1 MSTDPTSIEG
11 QSSKKSILK
20 VSRSKWVRFSIWTVV
35 TLLFVLW
42 TGSFWWL
49 TALPLFFD
57 LYISRKLP
65 WNFWKGFKN
74 KTLRTIFD
82 WIDAIVF
89 ALIAVYI
96 INIYFF
102 QNYQI
107 PSSSLEKSLL
117 VGDFLFVSKVS
128 YGPRVPMTPVS
139 FPLAQH
145 TMPILGTKSYF
156 DKPQWGYKRIPGF
169 GHIKRND
176 IVVFNFPAGD
186 SVVTKITNPD
196 FYTTCY
202 MLAMQNDVSEED
214 ARRFVLSHPEEFGK
228 LVYRPVDKRENYVKR
243 CVGLPGDTL
252 QVVNNRVFINRKL
265 LKDAPNVQY
274 TYFVQTKGEYLS
286 ERQFKKWNILLSDI
300 ELIPEN
306 SYKIQL
312 QHFKKNASGGY
323 NPVYEMP
330 LTQSLLKE
338 LRKCSFIDT
347 IFISKDMLGGMNE
360 GGTMYP
366 LNINNHWTRDNYGPI
381 WIPKKG
387 ATITLNAHNL
397 MVYSHVIVHYEK
409 RKLDIKNGNAYI
421 DGKLA
426 KTFTFS
432 MDYYWMMG
440 DNRHKSADSRAWGF
454 VPEDH
459 IVGKPIIVWLSLDK
473 DKTLFEGKIR
483 WKRFFKKAI

>member
-1 MSTDPTSIEG
+1 MSTDSRSIEK
-11 QSSKKSILK
+11 QASKKTILK
-20 VSRSKWVRFSIWTVV
+20 ASRSKWVRFSIWTVI
-35 TLLFVLW
+35 TLLFVVW
-42 TGSFWWL
+42 TNSIWWL
-49 TALPLFFD
+49 AALPLFFD

-128 YGPRVPMTPVS
+128 YGPRVPMTPIS

-145 TMPILGTKSYF
+145 TMPILNTKSYL
-156 DKPQWGYKRIPGF
+156 DKPQWGYKRVPGF

-186 SVVTKITNPD
+186 SVTIKSTNPD

-202 MLAMQNDVSEED
+202 GLALQNNVSLED
-214 ARRFVLSHPEEFGK
+214 ARRFILSRPEDFGK

-243 CVGLPGDTL
+243 CIGLPGDTL
-252 QVVNNRVFINRKL
+252 QIVNNQVFINRSP
-265 LKDAPNVQY
+265 LKDAPDVQY
-274 TYFVQTKGEYLS
+274 TYFVQTTGVYLS
-286 ERQFKKWNILLSDI
+286 ERQLKKWNILLSDI
-300 ELIPEN
+300 DLLSEN
-306 SYKIQL
+306 SYKVQL
-312 QHFKKNASGGY
+312 QHFKKNANGGY

-330 LTQSLLKE
+330 LTQTLLKE
-338 LRKCSFIDT
+338 LKNSPFIDT
-347 IFISKDMLGGMNE
+347 VFISKDTLGGINE
-360 GGTMYP
+360 GGYMYP
-366 LNINNHWTRDNYGPI
+366 LSEKNTWTRDNYGPI

-387 ATITLNAHNL
+387 STISLNDHNL
-397 MVYSHVIVHYEK
+397 MVYSHVIVHYENK
-409 RKLDIKNGNAYI
+409 SLDIRNGKPYI
-421 DGKLA
+421 DGKPA
-426 KTFTFS
+426 TTFTFS

-459 IVGKPIIVWLSLDK
+459 VVGKPLRVWLSLDK

-483 WKRFFKKAI
+483 WKRFFKKAS

>member
-1 MSTDPTSIEG
+1 MSTDPTSIQG
-11 QSSKKSILK
+11 QSSKKIIRNA
-20 VSRSKWVRFSIWTVV
+20 SRSKWVRFSIWAIIAF
-35 TLLFVLW
+35 LFVLW

-49 TALPLFFD
+49 SALPLFFD

-65 WNFWKGFKN
+65 WNFWKKFKN
-74 KTLRTIFD
+74 KTIRSIFD
-82 WIDAIVF
+82 WIDAILF

-117 VGDFLFVSKVS
+117 VGDFLFVSKAS
-128 YGPRVPMTPVS
+128 YGPRVPMTPIS

-156 DKPQWGYKRIPGF
+156 EKPQWGYKRIPGF

-202 MLAMQNDVSEED
+202 MLALQNDVTVED
-214 ARRFVLSHPEEFGK
+214 ARNFVLSRPGDFGE

-252 QVVNNRVFINRKL
+252 QIVNNQVLICGKP
-265 LKDAPNVQY
+265 LKDAPDVQY
-274 TYFVQTKGEYLS
+274 TYFVQTKGGYLS
-286 ERQFKKWNILLSDI
+286 DRQLKKWNILLSDM
-300 ELIPEN
+300 ELVPEN

-312 QHFKKNASGGY
+312 QPFKKNVNGGY
-323 NPVYEMP
+323 YPVYEMP

-338 LRKCSFIDT
+338 LRNSSFIDT
-347 IFISKDMLGGMNE
+347 IFISKDTLGGMNE
-360 GGTMYP
+360 GGLMYP
-366 LNINNHWTRDNYGPI
+366 LNKNNRWTRDNYGPI

-387 ATITLNAHNL
+387 ATIPLNEHNL

-409 RKLDIKNGNAYI
+409 KTLESRNGKIYI
-421 DGKLA
+421 DGIPTS
-426 KTFTFS
+426 TFTFS

-459 IVGKPIIVWLSLDK
+459 VVGKPLRIWLSLDK

-483 WKRFFKKAI
+483 WKRFFKKAS

>member
-1 MSTDPTSIEG
+1 MRTDPTSNQG
-11 QSSKKSILK
+11 QLSKKSLLK
-20 VSRSKWVRFSIWTVV
+20 ASRSKWVRFSTWIVIA
-35 TLLFVLW
+35 LLFVLW
-42 TGSFWWL
+42 TSSFWWL
-49 TALPLFFD
+49 LALPLFFD

-82 WIDAIVF
+82 WIDAIIF

-128 YGPRVPMTPVS
+128 YGPRVPMTPIS

-156 DKPQWGYKRIPGF
+156 DKPQWEYKRIPGF

-186 SVVTKITNPD
+186 SVITKITNPD

-202 MLAMQNDVSEED
+202 MLALQNDVSVED
-214 ARRFVLSHPEEFGK
+214 ARRFVLSRPDDFGK

-243 CVGLPGDTL
+243 CIGLPGDRL
-252 QVVNNRVFINRKL
+252 QIVDNQVIINGTPIQ
-265 LKDAPNVQY
+265 DPPNVQY
-274 TYFVQTKGEYLS
+274 VYYVQTKGGYLS

-312 QHFKKNASGGY
+312 QHFKKNVNGGY

-330 LTQSLLKE
+330 LTQSLLSE
-338 LRKCSFIDT
+338 LRKSPLIDT
-347 IFISKDMLGGMNE
+347 IFISKDTLGGMNE

-366 LNINNHWTRDNYGPI
+366 LNKNNHWTRDNYGPI

-409 RKLDIKNGNAYI
+409 KDLVIRNGKVYI
-421 DGKLA
+421 DGKPVT
-426 KTFTFS
+426 TFTFS

-459 IVGKPIIVWLSLDK
+459 VVGKPLLVWLSLDK

-483 WKRFFKKAI
+483 WKRFFKKAS